1 MTTKD
6 KKSLDQFLAITL
18 GQKEA
23 CLIIAKDKKEQSEF
37 EKFLAENGFKK
48 SNAVYE
54 LLENQ
59 RVYFVA
65 EKDIDKNI
73 YDFVSQYPTGQIE
86 IFDKN
91 TMKSNVYSPDYKD
104 KAVIIIA
111 LKSNIKALQKNNFD
125 LLALTGPAYQS

>member
-1 MTTKD
+1 MATKD
-6 KKSLDQFLAITL
+6 KKSLNQFLSIAL

-23 CLIIAKDKKEQSEF
+23 CLIIAKNKKEQSKF

-48 SNAVYE
+48 SDAVYE

-59 RVYFVA
+59 KAYFLA
-65 EKDIDKNI
+65 EKNIDKNI
-73 YDFVSQYPTGQIE
+73 YDFLSQYSTGQIE

-91 TMKSNVYSPDYKD
+91 IMKSSVYSPDYKD
-104 KAVIIIA
+104 KAVIIVA

-125 LLALTGPAYQS
+125 LLALSGPAYQS